1 LVGSKYQIDFHTQTI
16 WKPFNLRFFQ
26 LQQRIVKHQRWFD
39 KEMRLQDQAILTHH
53 YADFVEYLRAMEQMN
68 EKQKAQELV
77 KQEKV
82 AG

>member
-1 LVGSKYQIDFHTQTI
+1 
-16 WKPFNLRFFQ
+16 
-26 LQQRIVKHQRWFD
+26 
-39 KEMRLQDQAILTHH
+39 MRLQDQAILTHH

-77 KQEKV
+77 KQEKL

>member
-1 LVGSKYQIDFHTQTI
+1 
-16 WKPFNLRFFQ
+16 
-26 LQQRIVKHQRWFD
+26 
-39 KEMRLQDQAILTHH
+39 MRLHDQAILTQH

-68 EKQKAQELV
+68 EKQKAQELA